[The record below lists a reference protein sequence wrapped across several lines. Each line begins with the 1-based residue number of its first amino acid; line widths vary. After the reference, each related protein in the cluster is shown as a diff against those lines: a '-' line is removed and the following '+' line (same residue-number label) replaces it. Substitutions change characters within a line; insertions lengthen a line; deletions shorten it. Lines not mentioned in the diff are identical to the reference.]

1 MAETE
6 VFRTDDMALAAALA
20 VDGRRYEVTKLT
32 DTMAT
37 WSFEQDAG
45 VERIVNEYMRWEL
58 QCEVR
63 SYLAKHAELRREIY
77 KIMPRRSDA
86 SVS

>member
-1 MAETE
+1 MAETG

-20 VDGRRYEVTKLT
+20 VGGRRYEVTKLT

-37 WSFEQDAG
+37 WSFEQDAE
-45 VERIVNEYMRWEL
+45 VEKIVNSYMRWEL
-58 QCEVR
+58 ECEVR

-77 KIMPRRSDA
+77 KIMPRRSDTP
-86 SVS
+86 VV